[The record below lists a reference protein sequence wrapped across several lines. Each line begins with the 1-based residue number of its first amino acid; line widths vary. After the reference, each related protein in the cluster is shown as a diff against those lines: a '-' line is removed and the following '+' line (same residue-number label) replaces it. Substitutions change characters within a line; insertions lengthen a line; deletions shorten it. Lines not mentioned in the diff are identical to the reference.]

1 MDKQFNITLPNSEKV
16 AVSIGTEFKRLIE
29 YFPKNQQS
37 DILAFKA
44 NGKIVDLHAVIDED
58 VEIQPVLTG
67 SQEGLEVL
75 RHDAAHVLAQAVKE
89 LYPNAQITIGPVIEN
104 GFYYDFATE
113 TNFSENDFEKIEAK
127 MHEIANKNNEFKKQI
142 IDRSDAIEFF
152 KKDGEHYKA
161 EIISDL
167 AQDQKISLYSQGD
180 FIDLCKGPHAR
191 STGYIKHFKLLKIAG
206 AYWRGDSNNKMLQR
220 IYATAWFT
228 KEDLEKHLYML
239 EESQK
244 RDHRKIGKD
253 LELFHIQ
260 EEGQGMVFWHPKG
273 WQLFL
278 TLEKYIRN
286 KLTKQDYQEVKTP
299 ILLDRSFW
307 EKSGHWEK
315 FSENMFSLDADE
327 KTFAIKPMSCPCHVQ
342 IFKQGTKSYR
352 DLPIR
357 MSEFGCCHRYEASG
371 ALHGLL
377 RVRAF
382 TQDDGHIFCTEEQI
396 TEETISFCK
405 LLKEVYADFGFEKIK
420 IKFSDRPKI
429 RVGSDEIWTKAED
442 ALKSAAQASGI
453 EYILNPG
460 EGAFYGP
467 KLEFV
472 LQDAMGRDWQC
483 GTFQVDLVLPERLD
497 ASYID
502 QNGKKCRPIMLH
514 RAIFGTIER
523 FMGILIE
530 EYAGKFPIW
539 LAPVQLSIITI
550 SEKFN
555 DYANILYKK
564 LQEKNIRVE
573 LDDSSERVGH
583 KIKSS
588 VNKKIPLR
596 IVIGQKEMESEIFPL
611 SKLGSEEKE
620 MITLEELVNYIYA
633 NNKL

>member
-1 MDKQFNITLPNSEKV
+1 MDKQFNITLPNNKKV

-44 NGKIVDLHAVIDED
+44 NGKIIDLHAAIEED
-58 VEIQPVLTG
+58 AEIQPVLTG
-67 SQEGLEVL
+67 SQEGLEIL

-89 LYPNAQITIGPVIEN
+89 LYPNVQITIGPVIEN

-152 KKDGEHYKA
+152 KKEGEHYKA

-220 IYATAWFT
+220 IYGTAWFT

-382 TQDDGHIFCTEEQI
+382 TQDDGHIFCTEDQI

-555 DYANILYKK
+555 NYANILYKK

-620 MITLEELVNYIYA
+620 MITLEELVIYIYA

>member
-1 MDKQFNITLPNSEKV
+1 MDKQFNITLPNNKKV
-16 AVSIGTEFKRLIE
+16 AVSIATEFKRLIE
-29 YFPKNQQS
+29 YFPKNQQK

-44 NGKIVDLHAVIDED
+44 NGEIVDLHAAIEED
-58 VEIQPVLTG
+58 AEIQPVLTG
-67 SQEGLEVL
+67 SQEGLEIL
-75 RHDAAHVLAQAVKE
+75 RHDAAHILAQAVKE
-89 LYPNAQITIGPVIEN
+89 LYPNVQITIGPVIEN

-152 KKDGEHYKA
+152 KKEGEHYKA
-161 EIISDL
+161 EIIADL

-228 KEDLEKHLYML
+228 KEDLEKHLYIL

-260 EEGQGMVFWHPKG
+260 EEAQGMVFWHPKG

-382 TQDDGHIFCTEEQI
+382 TQDDGHIFCTEDQI

-405 LLKEVYADFGFEKIK
+405 LLKEVYADFGFKKIK

-555 DYANILYKK
+555 NYANILYKK

-620 MITLEELVNYIYA
+620 MITLEELVIYIYA

>member
-1 MDKQFNITLPNSEKV
+1 MHDQLNVTLPNSDKV
-16 AVSIGTEFKRLIE
+16 AVSFGKTFAELIE
-29 YFPKNQQS
+29 HFPKNQQS
-37 DILAFKA
+37 DILAFKVD
-44 NGKIVDLHAVIDED
+44 GKIIDLHTSIQQD
-58 VEIQPVLTG
+58 VVVEPVFTD
-67 SQEGLEVL
+67 SQEGLEIL
-75 RHDAAHVLAQAVKE
+75 RHDAAHILAEAVKE
-89 LYPNAQITIGPVIEN
+89 LYPKVQITIGPVIDN

-113 TNFSENDFEKIEAK
+113 TNFSDNDLEKIEAK
-127 MHEIANKNNEFKKQI
+127 MHEIAAKNNQFKKKI
-142 IDRSDAIEFF
+142 ASRADAIEFF
-152 KKDGEHYKA
+152 KKQGEHYKA

-167 AQDQKISLYSQGD
+167 AEDQEISLYSQGE
-180 FIDLCKGPHAR
+180 FVDLCRGPHAR
-191 STGYIKHFKLLKIAG
+191 STGYIKYFKLLKVAG
-206 AYWRGDSNNKMLQR
+206 AYWRGDSNNQMLQR
-220 IYATAWFT
+220 IYGTAWLT
-228 KEDLEKHLYML
+228 KEALDQYLYML

-244 RDHRKIGKD
+244 RDHRKIGKE

-278 TLEKYIRN
+278 TLEQYIRN
-286 KLTKQDYQEVKTP
+286 KLAKVGYQEVKTP
-299 ILLDRSFW
+299 ILLDKSFW
-307 EKSGHWEK
+307 EASGHWEK
-315 FSENMFSLDADE
+315 FSENMFSLDADD

-342 IFKQGTKSYR
+342 IFKQGIKSYR

-382 TQDDGHIFCTEEQI
+382 TQDDGHIFCTEDQV
-396 TEETISFCK
+396 TQETIAFCK
-405 LLKEVYADFGFEKIK
+405 LLKEVYEDFGFTKIK
-420 IKFSDRPKI
+420 IKFSDRPKV
-429 RVGSDEIWTKAED
+429 RAGSDETWTKAED
-442 ALKSAAQASGI
+442 ALKAASIASGI

-472 LQDAMGRDWQC
+472 LQDAVGRDWQC

-523 FMGILIE
+523 FTGILIE
-530 EYAGKFPIW
+530 EYAGKFPLW

-555 DYANILYKK
+555 EYANILYNK
-564 LQEKNIRVE
+564 LKEKNIRAE

-583 KIKSS
+583 KIKAS

-596 IVIGQKEMESEIFPL
+596 IVIGKQEMETEIFPL
-611 SKLGSEEKE
+611 SKLGSEEKQ

-633 NNKL
+633 NSKL

>member
-1 MDKQFNITLPNSEKV
+1 MDKQFNITLPNNKKV

-44 NGKIVDLHAVIDED
+44 NGKIIDLHAAIEED
-58 VEIQPVLTG
+58 AEIQPVLTG
-67 SQEGLEVL
+67 SQEGLEIL

-89 LYPNAQITIGPVIEN
+89 LYPNVQITIGPVIEN

-152 KKDGEHYKA
+152 KKEGEHYKS

-220 IYATAWFT
+220 IYGTAWFT

-382 TQDDGHIFCTEEQI
+382 TQDDGHIFCTEDQI

-555 DYANILYKK
+555 NYANILYKK

-620 MITLEELVNYIYA
+620 MITLEELVIYIYA